1 MIKTRLTDLLGID
14 YPIIAGGLQWLANAD
29 YVSAAARAGIM
40 GFITAASFPDLDDL
54 RAEIRKCRELSE
66 GKPFGVNVSMF
77 PKLVEGE
84 KTQEVFD
91 IIVEEGVKFVET
103 SGRNPEPY
111 LPALKEAGIKVI
123 HKVPGVKF
131 AKKAESIGVDAVTII
146 GAECGGHPGLD
157 MVGTIIQANVAAR
170 ALSIPLIVGGGIGTG
185 EQLVA
190 ALALGADGVI
200 IGTRF
205 LVSEE
210 IWAHD
215 LYKQRLVQAN
225 ETDTTLSLQSLRNTA
240 RSLRNETTAV
250 VEQIEKET
258 PGDLGKLMPHISGK
272 VGKVAYE
279 TGDWSKGLL
288 AVGQSVAFAE
298 KVEPLSDIVQSLMNE
313 ASAATARLSR
323 LTGGLADMKDVG

>member
-1 MIKTRLTDLLGID
+1 MIKTRLTELFGID

-29 YVSAAARAGIM
+29 YVSAAARAGII

-54 RAEIRKCRELSE
+54 RAEIRKCRALSE
-66 GKPFGVNVSMF
+66 GNPFGVNVSMF

-84 KTQEVFD
+84 RTQEVFD

-111 LPALKEAGIKVI
+111 LPALKAAGIKVV

-131 AKKAESIGVDAVTII
+131 AKKAEAIGVDAVTII

-170 ALSIPLIVGGGIGTG
+170 ALTIPLIVGGGIGTG
-185 EQLVA
+185 EQLLA

-258 PGDLGKLMPHISGK
+258 PGDLAKLMPHISGK
-272 VGKVAYE
+272 IGKIAYE

-298 KVEPLSDIVQSLMNE
+298 KVEPLSDIVQSLMKE
-313 ASAATARLSR
+313 ANAATARLSR